1 MMTIN
6 ASKLKAQ
13 CFSLLDRVDED
24 GIIITKRG
32 TPVAK
37 LIRMPISSAS
47 LIGALKGKLKI
58 KGNVFSTGE
67 RWHAQAGS

>member
-1 MMTIN
+1 VIIIS

-24 GIIITKRG
+24 GMIITKRG
-32 TPVAK
+32 RPVAK
-37 LIRMPISSAS
+37 LIRIPISSAS

-58 KGNVFSTGE
+58 KGSVFSTGE
-67 RWHAQAGS
+67 RWHAQG

>member
-1 MMTIN
+1 MTIN

-13 CFSLLDRVDED
+13 CFSLLDRVKED

-32 TPVAK
+32 RPVAK
-37 LIRMPISSAS
+37 LIQIPISSAS

-67 RWHAQAGS
+67 RWHAQG